1 MSIGD
6 NLTAAEV
13 EHLVQIHRTVVTI
26 CLKGLF
32 APICIVGI
40 VANSLNIVV
49 LTRAWMSSSTNIYLT
64 AVAVIDLLYLVLS
77 LLFSLWFH
85 PQMQV
90 YETFARATTLIR
102 PSANLCSNTTT
113 WLTLCFTME
122 RYVAVSYPILG
133 RRICTQRRARCAV
146 VCIVIFS
153 TVVTLPDYLTYNV
166 IRPVSNSSQAYQIV
180 TSPIYDTLDQIGYSY
195 INQAVFVFIPMI
207 LLIAF
212 NTLLIRSVLRASKG
226 RKSLA
231 QSASALSA
239 KVQSK
244 SKACQ
249 KVSNVQYTDVQSDD
263 RPEPNPVLVK
273 SALEASMKTTL
284 ELASSITQSFG
295 QSTGST
301 VGGRK
306 GFSTS
311 TRARKSMLGEQHRI
325 TLMLITIVIA
335 FVLLQLPSTV
345 PFIGNSL
352 IKTAANSRNSKWEM
366 YMRIYIPISNLLLIL
381 SGAMNF
387 VFYSLFSAKFRRTC
401 CMLLQRCNCLPDR
414 SRSTRFGVRSYS
426 AAHCTGAAVTATAV
440 TGHGSVASKQVAESF
455 KLPSENSKPSGSC
468 YMSETQLKATSKIP
482 CDSAVTTMS
491 KQLVDR

>member
-6 NLTAAEV
+6 NLTVAEV
-13 EHLVQIHRTVVTI
+13 EHLIQIHRTVVTI

-40 VANSLNIVV
+40 IANTLNIVV

-64 AVAVIDLLYLVLS
+64 AVAVIDLLYLALS
-77 LLFSLWFH
+77 LMFSLWFH
-85 PQMQV
+85 PEMQV

-153 TVVTLPDYLTYNV
+153 TIVTLPDYLTYNV

-207 LLIAF
+207 LLIVF

-226 RKSLA
+226 RRSLA
-231 QSASALSA
+231 QSATTLSA
-239 KVQSK
+239 KIQSK
-244 SKACQ
+244 ATRCEKGVPRPYA
-249 KVSNVQYTDVQSDD
+249 DVDIPLDD

-284 ELASSITQSFG
+284 ELASSISQSFG
-295 QSTGST
+295 QSSNVLPGG
-301 VGGRK
+301 GGRS
-306 GFSTS
+306 GLHTS
-311 TRARKSMLGEQHRI
+311 SSRARKSMLGEQHRI

-352 IKTAANSRNSKWEM
+352 IKTAASSRNSKWEM

-401 CMLLQRCNCLPDR
+401 CMLLHRCDCIPDR
-414 SRSTRFGVRSYS
+414 SRPMRFGARNYSSVQGTTAAAAAAARAAGDGDRTGSSTRVLS
-426 AAHCTGAAVTATAV
+426 
-440 TGHGSVASKQVAESF
+440 SV
-455 KLPSENSKPSGSC
+455 KLSRDNSRASGSIQPRQ
-468 YMSETQLKATSKIP
+468 SQVNTSLLIQSGK
-482 CDSAVTTMS
+482 
-491 KQLVDR
+491 